1 MTYQRRELTVEFTL
15 AEGSFDSQNGN
26 VLTAKNMK
34 CECSI
39 SAYGGITG
47 TSLNLSMYG
56 LSLDKMAKLTNK
68 AQRYISQ
75 KQNLVKVIANDE
87 TIFVG
92 TITSSRINLNQMPD
106 APIEIVAN
114 AVGYERTQPCAPT
127 SVKGTT
133 PVASMV
139 QAIAN
144 KAGLKFV
151 NIDVDAQATNEYAKG
166 NAIQQIEYLA
176 HAYGFSEEI
185 DVGTVTIFKGD
196 NAIDSIVPHVSPQTG
211 LIGYPIFYDIG
222 INFRTMFSSSLKI
235 GRKVRL
241 ETILPNGSGEYL
253 ITNGTTHYLS
263 SNMDGGLWDTFVVAY
278 PLENIGAN

>member
-1 MTYQRRELTVEFTL
+1 MSYNKKKLEIEFTL
-15 AEGSFDSQNGN
+15 AKGNFQEPNGN
-26 VLTAKNMK
+26 ILSVSNMK
-34 CECSI
+34 CECAI
-39 SAYGGITG
+39 SAYGGISG
-47 TSLNLSMYG
+47 TSMNLSLYG
-56 LSLDKMAKLTNK
+56 LSLDKMSKLTSK
-68 AQRYISQ
+68 AQRYIAQ
-75 KQNLVKVIANDE
+75 EQNQIKVTANDE
-87 TIFVG
+87 TVFIG

-114 AVGYERTQPCAPT
+114 ATGYERTQPCAPT

-139 QAIAN
+139 QAIAS

-176 HAYGFSEEI
+176 HAYGFFHEI
-185 DVGTVTIFKGD
+185 DVGTVTIFKGE
-196 NAIDSIVPHVSPQTG
+196 NAIDAIVPYVSPQTG
-211 LIGYPIFYDIG
+211 LIGYPIFYDVG
-222 INFRTMFSSSLKI
+222 INFRTMFSSALKI
-235 GRKVRL
+235 GRKVQL
-241 ETILPNGSGEYL
+241 QTSLPNGSGEYL

>member
-47 TSLNLSMYG
+47 TSLNMSMYG
-56 LSLDKMAKLTNK
+56 LSLDKMAKMTNK

-75 KQNLVKVIANDE
+75 KQNLVKVVANDE

-114 AVGYERTQPCAPT
+114 ATGYERTQPCAPT

-139 QAIAN
+139 KAIAN

-176 HAYGFSEEI
+176 HAYGFSHEI
-185 DVGTVTIFKGD
+185 DVGTVTIFKGE
-196 NAIDSIVPHVSPQTG
+196 NAIDAIVPYVSPQTG
-211 LIGYPIFYDIG
+211 LIGYPIFYDVG
-222 INFRTMFSSSLKI
+222 INFRTMFSSALKI
-235 GRKVRL
+235 GRKVQL
-241 ETILPNGSGEYL
+241 QTSLPNGSGEYL